1 MDIQISDH
9 HLSVLL
15 EKAAEMGA
23 KHALCSIGK
32 LKPYLKKSEAFRAY
46 GRKNVEHWI
55 AEGLITQRKDGN
67 HSAAWRIDRIEL
79 EALQTAQELLR
90 YL

>member
-1 MDIQISDH
+1 MDVQISDQ
-9 HLSVLL
+9 HLFSLL

-23 KHALCSIGK
+23 KQVLCSIGK

-46 GRKNVEHWI
+46 GRKHVERWI
-55 AEGLITQRKDGN
+55 AEGWITQRKDGD

-79 EALQTAQELLR
+79 EALRNAQELLR